1 MSQSS
6 KRAQATQFSP
16 IRMLEPLADQARQRG
31 VKIYHLNIGQPDI
44 PTPEV
49 FLNGMRTIPPVLAY
63 SPSQGLDEARQALA
77 GYYEDRDINI
87 SPDQMVITTGGS
99 EAIIFSLLAVA
110 DPGDA
115 ILIPEP
121 YYANYNAY
129 ATMAGVRIIPIESRS
144 DSGFHLPERAAIERL
159 ITPRTRAILICN
171 PGNPTGTVYRPEELE
186 LLAEL
191 ARQHDLF
198 LISDE
203 VYREFVYDGLS
214 HTSVLQL
221 ANLEQQAILV
231 DSISKRFSA
240 CGARIGALL
249 SRNPDIMQS
258 VLKFAQARLSP
269 PTLGQLGLIALLR
282 RDCRGCRSRW
292 PASVAD
298 PGDAILIP
306 EPYYANYNAYAT
318 MAGVRII
325 PIESRSDS
333 GFHLPERAAI
343 ERLITPRTRA
353 ILICNPGNP
362 TGTVYRPEELELLAE
377 LARQHDLFLISDE
390 VYREFVY
397 DGLSH
402 TSVLQL
408 ANLEQQ
414 AILVDSI
421 SKRFSACGARIG
433 ALLSRNP
440 DIMQSVLK
448 FAQARLSP
456 PTLGQLG
463 LIALLRR
470 GDYRSQVEQMIE
482 KFGRRR
488 DRLYAEL
495 QRIPGV
501 RCAKPQGAFYVI
513 AGLPVDSAELF
524 CRWLLAKFELDGETV
539 MLAPAAAFYHT
550 PGKGQDEVRLAYVL
564 DEEALGR
571 ALQIVRAGLA
581 AYPGRSLSAG
591 F

>member
-16 IRMLEPLADQARQRG
+16 IRMLEPLADQAHQRG

-49 FLNGMRTIPPVLAY
+49 FLNGMRMIPPVLAY

-87 SPDQMVITTGGS
+87 SPAQIVITTGGS

-129 ATMAGVRIIPIESRS
+129 ATMAGVRIIPIESRPE
-144 DSGFHLPERAAIERL
+144 SGFHLPDRAAIEGL

-171 PGNPTGTVYRPEELE
+171 PGNPTGTVYRPDELE

-221 ANLEQQAILV
+221 ANLAQQAILV

-282 RDCRGCRSRW
+282 
-292 PASVAD
+292 
-298 PGDAILIP
+298 
-306 EPYYANYNAYAT
+306 T
-318 MAGVRII
+318 
-325 PIESRSDS
+325 
-333 GFHLPERAAI
+333 
-343 ERLITPRTRA
+343 
-353 ILICNPGNP
+353 
-362 TGTVYRPEELELLAE
+362 
-377 LARQHDLFLISDE
+377 
-390 VYREFVY
+390 
-397 DGLSH
+397 
-402 TSVLQL
+402 
-408 ANLEQQ
+408 
-414 AILVDSI
+414 
-421 SKRFSACGARIG
+421 
-433 ALLSRNP
+433 
-440 DIMQSVLK
+440 
-448 FAQARLSP
+448 
-456 PTLGQLG
+456 
-463 LIALLRR
+463 
-470 GDYRSQVEQMIE
+470 GDYHRQVEQIIE

-524 CRWLLAKFELDGETV
+524 CRWLLAEFELDGETV

-581 AYPGRSLSAG
+581 AYPGRS
-591 F
+591 